1 MTSNCRHLALTV
13 WQYNLLPSACWPTS
27 GVRQECFIHTA
38 APAPGKLCIPSLVC
52 VRVNHE
58 WIWGIMIPLCDRLTV
73 WQRDW
78 ERLTVVVRV
87 AMWHLP
93 GWRDSHRVALS
104 STTSVDTLGHAP
116 GLWEAVKWSDKSN
129 MNNLKQLLRPD
140 SIVNNNNNNNDT
152 VSQILNKR
160 KGRLQTLRLSVAE
173 CSRHHNPAEIFLLF
187 KFCSTKS
194 NWIQF

>member
-13 WQYNLLPSACWPTS
+13 WQYNLPAISLLTNLWGQTGMFYPHRGSCS
-27 GVRQECFIHTA
+27 GQTVHTFIS
-38 APAPGKLCIPSLVC
+38 LCPCESWMDLRNYDSPVC
-52 VRVNHE
+52 QVDSVTEGLR
-58 WIWGIMIPLCDRLTV
+58 
-73 WQRDW
+73 
-78 ERLTVVVRV
+78 RLTVVVRV

-173 CSRHHNPAEIFLLF
+173 CSRHHNPVEIFLLF